1 MRKFLVKTALAAL
14 LSVVSIIAVYFLTF
28 MFTLSGPGLA
38 SEVFYVIEKA
48 DHNSRKSAVILGD
61 SVCNQ
66 LWPQKEDSA
75 NISHLGCNQ
84 AITTAGTYI
93 LLRKYLANNPQTE
106 TVYYI
111 IRPQSLG
118 NDMNLNYTYQYFV
131 IPFMNDENADI
142 IDDETR
148 QKLYDKFGKFFV
160 ENSYVKSFLLNNN
173 LFMTQ
178 YINHVKT
185 KTEKKYTHRLSRTAV
200 IYLPKI
206 RELCREH
213 NVKLKVL
220 PLPLPDNEEN
230 YGWEKFDDDVR
241 EYGLDDILGDF
252 TKKIHYCPEELY
264 VDGSHF
270 KREILEQRIDELRSY
285 VME

>member
-1 MRKFLVKTALAAL
+1 MRKFLIKTALILL
-14 LSVVSIIAVYFLTF
+14 LSTLSIVVVYFLLF
-28 MFTLSGPGLA
+28 IFSLNVSGLA
-38 SEVFYVIEKA
+38 SEAFYVVEKA
-48 DHNSRKSAVILGD
+48 RHNSGKTAVILGD
-61 SVCNQ
+61 SVCSQ
-66 LWPQKEDSA
+66 LWPRKKDSA
-75 NISHLGCNQ
+75 NISHLSCNQ

-111 IRPQSLG
+111 VRPQSLG

-131 IPFMNDENADI
+131 IPFMNDENADL

-160 ENSYVKSFLLNNN
+160 ENSYVKSSLLNNN
-173 LFMTQ
+173 LFMAQ
-178 YINHVKT
+178 YINHVKN
-185 KTEKKYTHRLSRTAV
+185 KTEKKYIHRLSRTAV

-213 NVKLKVL
+213 NVKLKIL
-220 PLPLPDNEEN
+220 PLPLPDTEEN
-230 YGWEKFDDDVR
+230 YGWEKFDDDVK
-241 EYGLDDILGDF
+241 EYGFDDILGDF
-252 TKKIHYCPEELY
+252 TKKIHYCPEEWY
-264 VDGSHF
+264 SDGSHF
-270 KREILEQRIDELRSY
+270 KLEILEQRIDELRSY

>member
-93 LLRKYLANNPQTE
+93 LLRKYL
-106 TVYYI
+106 
-111 IRPQSLG
+111 
-118 NDMNLNYTYQYFV
+118 
-131 IPFMNDENADI
+131 I